1 MRMNGKS
8 GFAFV
13 LIAFGVLL
21 LIGNIGFGLGY
32 LLSYLIPIALVILGY
47 IGIKNGRKFLGWVIF
62 LIGVIALFSKFGSI
76 LGFIVAAGFIIYGIS
91 LLKSNPKAY

>member
-13 LIAFGVLL
+13 LIALGALL

-32 LLSYLIPIALVILGY
+32 LLSYLIPIALIILGY
-47 IGIKNGRKFLGWVIF
+47 IGIKNGKKFIGWVILIIGAMS
-62 LIGVIALFSKFGSI
+62 LIGKFGSI
-76 LGFIVAAGFIIYGIS
+76 LGFVVAAGIIMYGIS
-91 LLKSNPKAY
+91 LLKRNPKTY

>member
-47 IGIKNGRKFLGWVIF
+47 IGIKNGRKFFGWVIF

-91 LLKSNPKAY
+91 LLKSNPKTY